1 MSAVPCLNGP
11 LSLPPADPGGKPL
24 SLYLPLPRRRSLSL
38 SLSLSLLCMSMS
50 LCLDLHVSAD
60 GLVPRSDICHVVYVT
75 LQADDSQQ
83 CVGRF

>member
-38 SLSLSLLCMSMS
+38 SLLCMSLSLS
-50 LCLDLHVSAD
+50 LHLHVSAD